1 MPKNILKAIPFQFVV
16 IFLFLTSWIKAAE
29 IVDFKLEAYFVQEV
43 GKPFPLTVKNA
54 VDRFGNKASG
64 VVQVLIKD
72 GDGVSPDS
80 FPPIL
85 NPITVSNG
93 EGSAFQVLT
102 TSGATL
108 FLGKADT
115 VERSSNVIFT
125 QPADLHHFDLSIP
138 SPQTSGVP
146 FTSPSFLRAEDL
158 YGNAI
163 VSFDAGTDT
172 VRITPDVSGSMQ
184 NNVFNKTSDF
194 DLGIANPSAKQTT
207 FTGKGG
213 FVVFTARSKS
223 GKTGNSQPIWIRSL
237 NVSALN
243 VETTSL
249 ERGDTLEALVEVLN
263 TADVSAQITNL
274 KLILS
279 LGDLLTQTITP
290 SIPDNLPANL
300 SRIYRIRVRIPTN
313 YSSGWLHIGAKVS
326 GTFDGYTVSDSS
338 LNLDSL
344 LIKSE
349 ANLVYQENSLSPTL
363 IFVERPINFKVKV
376 YNSGGTDVVLN
387 QTSRIAVLDNSVEIA
402 SAFLSTGQII
412 PAQSDTI
419 TLEFF
424 GNAPSSTQVG
434 FYPAYLILK
443 GQEGEAEFSDSILV
457 SDSVYLESLS
467 NLTFDFESLNPDT
480 IGAGD
485 NVMFKVKF
493 RNSSIWDLQ
502 LTNLTRLRFSLVE
515 TDVDLGK
522 VAVVKPGETTLTF
535 RSLVY
540 PVNYPWGDFGLTL
553 YLNGNLRE
561 VSVSDTFS
569 EDIVGDIT
577 VLPPLNSQVLE
588 TSLSFEKS
596 KKENP
601 FIITDGDHIY
611 FEIIL
616 RNEDFN
622 TGHSI
627 LLNRIALILK
637 DQFDN
642 IIPVSEFFHS
652 MTVCNLIGENFGRCL
667 GIFSPEVLKAQSETL
682 TFLWQD
688 TLVPFEQDTLFVDLQ
703 LKMGFS
709 KQFKLTM
716 GTWSLSAFDYFNN
729 KIGPP
734 VPVVTPTGEPF
745 SFESP
750 FFTILSGSFAQS
762 ISNFPN
768 PFNPDK
774 EGCQIIYNLPSS
786 SPVTCKI
793 FTLTGELVNSF
804 EIPAGQTSFTWDG
817 KNKDGR
823 TVQSGVYLGWL
834 KVKNSDEEVKIKIAV
849 MK

>member
-1 MPKNILKAIPFQFVV
+1 MPKNIHKN
-16 IFLFLTSWIKAAE
+16 IFLPLAVAFLLLTSGIKAAE
-29 IVDFKLEAYFVQEV
+29 IADFKLEAYFVQEV

-102 TSGATL
+102 TSGATI
-108 FLGKADT
+108 FLGKVDT
-115 VERSSNVIFT
+115 VERSSNVVFT
-125 QPADLHHFDLSIP
+125 QPADLHHFDLVIP

-146 FTSPSFLRAEDL
+146 FTSPSVLRAEDL

-172 VRITPDVSGSMQ
+172 VRILPDVSGSMQ
-184 NNVFNKTSDF
+184 NNIFNKTSDF

-207 FTGKGG
+207 YTGKGG

-223 GKTGNSQPIWIRSL
+223 GKTGQSQPIWIRSL
-237 NVSALN
+237 NVSNLN
-243 VETTSL
+243 VEATSL
-249 ERGDTLEALVEVLN
+249 ERGDTLEALVEILN
-263 TADVSAQITNL
+263 TADVTAQITDL

-279 LGDLLTQTITP
+279 LGNLLNQVVSP
-290 SIPDNLPANL
+290 SLPNNLPGNL
-300 SRIYRIRVRIPTN
+300 SRIYNVKVRIPNN

-326 GTFDGYTVSDSS
+326 GKFDGYTVSDSS
-338 LNLDSL
+338 LNLDSV
-344 LIKSE
+344 LIKS
-349 ANLVYQENSLSPTL
+349 AADIVYQQNSLTPSL
-363 IFVERPINFKVKV
+363 IFAERPVSFEVKI
-376 YNSGGTDVVLN
+376 YNTGGSDVILD
-387 QTSRIAVLDNSVEIA
+387 QTSRVALLDDGSEFV
-402 SAFLSTGQII
+402 SAFLPTGLVI

-424 GNAPSSTQVG
+424 GNAPLPTPVG

-443 GQEGEAEFSDSILV
+443 GQEGEAAFSDSILV

-467 NLTFDFESLNPDT
+467 NLAFDFESFSPDT
-480 IGAGD
+480 IRAGD
-485 NVMFKVKF
+485 NTVFKIKF

-502 LTNLTRLRFSLVE
+502 LTNLTRLTFSLLE

-522 VAVVKPGETTLTF
+522 VAIVKPGETTLFF
-535 RSLVY
+535 RHLVY

-553 YLNGNLRE
+553 YLNGNLRG
-561 VSVSDTFS
+561 VNVSDTFS
-569 EDIVGDIT
+569 KNEAGNIT
-577 VLPPLNSQVLE
+577 VLPPINSQVLE
-588 TSLSFEKS
+588 AQVSFENPN
-596 KKENP
+596 KENP
-601 FIITDGDHIY
+601 FILTEGEELR
-611 FEIIL
+611 FQLIL
-616 RNEDFN
+616 KNEDFN

-627 LLNRIALILK
+627 LLNRIAILFK
-637 DQFDN
+637 DQNDDFISPQELIPIGIPEDCDP
-642 IIPVSEFFHS
+642 IIPG
-652 MTVCNLIGENFGRCL
+652 NKLIFRG
-667 GIFSPEVLKAQSETL
+667 
-682 TFLWQD
+682 D
-688 TLVPFEQDTLFVDLQ
+688 TLIFTPTRILLPQEKYIPTIQ
-703 LKMGFS
+703 LCLKEGFF
-709 KQFKLTM
+709 KPFKLAM
-716 GTWSLSAFDYFNN
+716 GTWSLSAYDYFNN
-729 KIGPP
+729 QIGPP

-745 SFESP
+745 SYESP
-750 FFTILSGSFAQS
+750 FFTILTGSFAQS

-774 EGCQIIYNLPSS
+774 EGCQIIYNLNSS

-793 FTLTGELVNSF
+793 FTLTGDLVNTF
-804 EIPAGQTSFTWDG
+804 EIPAGQTSFTWNG

-834 KVKNSDEEVKIKIAV
+834 KVKNSNEEVKIKIAV

>member
-1 MPKNILKAIPFQFVV
+1 MPKNFHKQILFQL
-16 IFLFLTSWIKAAE
+16 LFSLLVLNSGIKAAE
-29 IVDFKLEAYFVQEV
+29 IADFKLEAYFVQEV

-102 TSGATL
+102 TSGATI
-108 FLGKADT
+108 FLGKVDT
-115 VERSSNVIFT
+115 VERSSNVVFT
-125 QPADLHHFDLSIP
+125 QPADLHHFDLVIP

-146 FTSPSFLRAEDL
+146 FSSPSILRAEDL

-172 VRITPDVSGSMQ
+172 VRILPDVSGSMQ
-184 NNVFNKTSDF
+184 NNIFNKTSDF

-207 FTGKGG
+207 YTGKGG
-213 FVVFTARSKS
+213 FVVFTAHSKS
-223 GKTGNSQPIWIRSL
+223 GKTGSSSPLWIRSL
-237 NVSALN
+237 NVSNLN

-249 ERGDTLEALVEVLN
+249 ERGDTLEALVEILN
-263 TADVSAQITNL
+263 TADVTAQITNL

-279 LGDLLTQTITP
+279 LGDLLNQIVMP
-290 SIPDNLPANL
+290 SLPDNLPANL
-300 SRIYRIRVRIPTN
+300 NKIYRMRVRIPSN

-326 GTFDGYTVSDSS
+326 GKFDGYTVSDSS
-338 LNLDSL
+338 LNLDSV
-344 LIKSE
+344 LIKS
-349 ANLVYQENSLSPTL
+349 AADIVYQQNSLAPSL
-363 IFVERPINFKVKV
+363 IFAERPVSFKVKI
-376 YNSGGTDVVLN
+376 YNSGGSDVVLD
-387 QTSRIAVLDNSVEIA
+387 QTSRVALLDDGSEFV
-402 SAFLSTGQII
+402 SAFLPTRLVI

-419 TLEFF
+419 TLEFL
-424 GNAPSSTQVG
+424 GNAPLPTPVG
-434 FYPAYLILK
+434 FYPAYLVLK
-443 GQEGEAEFSDSILV
+443 GQEGEAGFSDSILV

-467 NLTFDFESLNPDT
+467 NLAFDFESFSPDT
-480 IGAGD
+480 IRAGD
-485 NVMFKVKF
+485 NTVFKVKF

-502 LTNLTRLRFSLVE
+502 LSQLTRLTFSYVE
-515 TDVDLGK
+515 TDMDLGK
-522 VAVVKPGETTLTF
+522 VAIVKPGETTLTF

-553 YLNGNLRE
+553 YLDGNLRG
-561 VSVSDTFS
+561 VNVSDTFGKS
-569 EDIVGDIT
+569 EAGNIT
-577 VLPPLNSQVLE
+577 VLPPVNSQVLE
-588 TSLSFEKS
+588 ASVSFES
-596 KKENP
+596 P
-601 FIITDGDHIY
+601 FILTEGKPLK
-611 FEIIL
+611 FQLIL
-616 RNEDFN
+616 KNEDFN
-622 TGHSI
+622 TLHPI
-627 LLNRIALILK
+627 LLNRIGVVFK

-642 IIPVSEFFHS
+642 LIPSNEIILDYSL
-652 MTVCNLIGENFGRCL
+652 CNLGVPDLIRCL
-667 GIFSPEVLKAQSETL
+667 VTKPPLPIM
-682 TFLWQD
+682 D
-688 TLVPFEQDTLFVDLQ
+688 TLIINWPEILSPQEIDTLFLALN
-703 LKMGFS
+703 LKKDFS
-709 KQFKLTM
+709 KQFKLVL
-716 GTWSLSAFDYFNN
+716 GNYSLSAYDYFNN
-729 KIGPP
+729 QIGPP

-745 SFESP
+745 SYESP
-750 FFTILSGSFAQS
+750 FFTILTGSFAQS

-774 EGCQIIYNLPSS
+774 EGCQIIYNLSSS

-793 FTLTGELVNSF
+793 FTLTGELVNTF

-834 KVKNSDEEVKIKIAV
+834 KVKNSNEEVKIKIAV